1 MTGKKKKE
9 KKKNQ
14 PKISGI
20 QTDLLPHLGWT
31 QFSPRSNATPTE
43 TIFFFFFFF
52 LPPSLRWCQSSMCQP
67 PHTAG
72 PGSPL
77 LFIQVCSIWMEIKRV
92 VALTSPSFV
101 NPHLLPPVK
110 SRCSR
115 AVRTVLDASWED
127 QRAGTVLTPG
137 RGRPRRPSEGVTG
150 SLTSSLQ
157 SPLCL

>member
-1 MTGKKKKE
+1 MTGKKKKR
-9 KKKNQ
+9 KKKKTNQ
-14 PKISGI
+14 KSVAFRLTYCPTWAEHNSA
-20 QTDLLPHLGWT
+20 QEAT
-31 QFSPRSNATPTE
+31 QHRLKPSFFS
-43 TIFFFFFFF
+43 FFF